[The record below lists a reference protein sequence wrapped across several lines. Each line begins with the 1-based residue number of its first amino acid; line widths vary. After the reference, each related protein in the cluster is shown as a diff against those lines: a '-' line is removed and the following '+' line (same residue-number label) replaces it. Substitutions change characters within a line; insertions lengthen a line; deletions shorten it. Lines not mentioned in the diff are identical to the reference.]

1 MIVEGYATER
11 SEEELDAVG
20 LWVHPHAQSLAS
32 WVDVKLLLTSSLSP
46 KASTGNLDAPA

>member
-1 MIVEGYATER
+1 MIVEGYAAER

-32 WVDVKLLLTSSLSP
+32 
-46 KASTGNLDAPA
+46 